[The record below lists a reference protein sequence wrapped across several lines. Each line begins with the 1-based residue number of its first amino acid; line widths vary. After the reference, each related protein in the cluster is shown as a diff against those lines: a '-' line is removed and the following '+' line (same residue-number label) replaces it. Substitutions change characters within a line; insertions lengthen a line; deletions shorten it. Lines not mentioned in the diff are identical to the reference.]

1 MEGVTRLAEV
11 LVALS
16 LTTDLGS
23 GVPFEKGL
31 RTSVVASRLGQ
42 ALEVSLSDRRAIYFA
57 ALLRS
62 LGCTAH
68 ASVFAEMFDDDVAV
82 QRELKTLELGDPAA
96 REAQTARFGE
106 GAGRARARQLVDRLE
121 TELPGQGASLGR

>member
-42 ALEVSLSDRRAIYFA
+42 ALEVSLADRRAIYYA
-57 ALLRS
+57 ALGHERATT
-62 LGCTAH
+62 GY
-68 ASVFAEMFDDDVAV
+68 SVES
-82 QRELKTLELGDPAA
+82 KT
-96 REAQTARFGE
+96 
-106 GAGRARARQLVDRLE
+106 V
-121 TELPGQGASLGR
+121 SV